1 MKLLESLKSV
11 INEIASIGDVQSAI
25 KKKRVIMIYYDGTDN
40 GGKGYRLIEPLC
52 LGYSK
57 KGNLVLRAWETEGAS
72 WSEKHEG
79 NYLPGWRLFRLDK
92 IFTFKDTL
100 DKFYDVRPN
109 YNPNGDRSM
118 ERVLVNAKFDNNDNN
133 NDNIT

>member
-11 INEIASIGDVQSAI
+11 INEIASVGDVQNAI
-25 KKKRVIMIYYDGTDN
+25 KKKRVIMIYYDGNDN
-40 GGKGYRLIEPLC
+40 GGKGYRLIEPVC

-57 KGNLVLRAWETEGAS
+57 KGNLVLRAWETEGSS
-72 WSEKHEG
+72 WSAKNDG

-100 DKFYDVRPN
+100 DKFYNARPM

-118 ERVLVNAKFDNNDNN
+118 ERVLINAKFDNNT
-133 NDNIT
+133 NIT

>member
-11 INEIASIGDVQSAI
+11 INEIASMGDVQDAI
-25 KKKRVIMIYYDGTDN
+25 KKKKIVTIYYDGDDN
-40 GGKGYRLIEPLC
+40 GGKGYRSIEPVC

-72 WSEKHEG
+72 WSEKNEG

-109 YNPNGDRSM
+109 YNPNGDKSM
-118 ERVLVNAKFDNNDNN
+118 DRVLVNAKFDINT
-133 NDNIT
+133 NIT

>member
-11 INEIASIGDVQSAI
+11 INEIASIGDVQNAI
-25 KKKRVIMIYYDGTDN
+25 KKKRVIMIYYDGNDN
-40 GGKGYRLIEPLC
+40 GGKGYRLIEPVC

-72 WSEKHEG
+72 WSGKNEG
-79 NYLPGWRLFRLDK
+79 NHLPGWRLFRLDK

-118 ERVLVNAKFDNNDNN
+118 ERVLVNAKFDNNINN
-133 NDNIT
+133 NIV